1 MSGPDPSSAPPP
13 TDDGRAPGREPHPGV
28 HPPARSA
35 APDGRRPE
43 RVRVRSTDPPA
54 GVPAGGPSSGT
65 PTASP
70 RRPEEPD
77 DAAAHYTRGLVRAQ
91 LRLGLA
97 CVVSFLA
104 VVALLTVTMSAVPAL
119 DAVVV
124 AGVPLPWLVHAYGF
138 YPVIVAFAV
147 VFAVAAAH
155 NERRYRALAEGS
167 GGSAEAGPDEAGPD
181 EAGAA

>member
-1 MSGPDPSSAPPP
+1 MSGPDPSSAP
-13 TDDGRAPGREPHPGV
+13 T
-28 HPPARSA
+28 PPA
-35 APDGRRPE
+35 G
-43 RVRVRSTDPPA
+43 RVRVRSTDARPDAGPP
-54 GVPAGGPSSGT
+54 PDT
-65 PTASP
+65 P
-70 RRPEEPD
+70 RGRPEEAD

-119 DAVVV
+119 DTVVIL
-124 AGVPLPWLVHAYGF
+124 GVPLPWLVHAYGF

-147 VFAVAAAH
+147 MFAVAAAR

-167 GGSAEAGPDEAGPD
+167 TGPAEASPDEAVPDEAGTP
-181 EAGAA
+181 

>member
-1 MSGPDPSSAPPP
+1 M
-13 TDDGRAPGREPHPGV
+13 
-28 HPPARSA
+28 
-35 APDGRRPE
+35 
-43 RVRVRSTDPPA
+43 
-54 GVPAGGPSSGT
+54 
-65 PTASP
+65 SP

-119 DAVVV
+119 DAVAV

-147 VFAVAAAH
+147 VFAVGAAR